1 MTTNLTIHNPRL
13 NAMGDR
19 TDRFIA
25 ETFRTQSTTFETSD
39 AKQVLNAANL
49 RSGGKREKQWLVA
62 PNSSGTR
69 TGKAL
74 AGGTLSSAYP
84 VNFVG
89 ERKQDKQD
97 ILGCAVLGLSKP
109 GCAVPQIHDG
119 RIGRQLS
126 RSGGLAAIN

>member
-1 MTTNLTIHNPRL
+1 MTTNLTIHNPGL
-13 NAMGDR
+13 DALGQR
-19 TDRFIA
+19 TDGLVA
-25 ETFRTQSTTFETSD
+25 ETFRTQSTTFERSVP
-39 AKQVLNAANL
+39 KHVLNAAHTV
-49 RSGGKREKQWLVA
+49 SGGKREMQRQLR
-62 PNSSGTR
+62 PISNGTR
-69 TGKAL
+69 TGMAL
-74 AGGTLSSAYP
+74 AGGTLSSAYS